1 MSLAGYQVELCP
13 APPPVLST
21 VARRRY
27 KRVMELVVLPT
38 GEAVWDGRRLRCAL
52 GRCGVRA
59 DKREADGATPAG
71 AFAMRRVLYR
81 SDRVPAP
88 VSALAVRALTP
99 ADGWCDDPAD
109 GQYNRQ
115 VRLPF
120 AGHHE
125 LLWRDDHIYDLIVV
139 LGHNDDPVVPELG
152 SAVFLHL
159 ARPQYPAT
167 EGCIALAAPDLRS
180 VLSQCGADSV
190 VRVGP

>member
-1 MSLAGYQVELCP
+1 
-13 APPPVLST
+13 
-21 VARRRY
+21 
-27 KRVMELVVLPT
+27 MELVVLPT
-38 GEAVWDGRRLRCAL
+38 GEAVWDGSRLRCAL

-59 DKREADGATPAG
+59 DKREGDGATPAG
-71 AFAMRRVLYR
+71 IFAMRRVLYR

-88 VSALAVRALTP
+88 VTALAVRALAP

-120 AGHHE
+120 AARLE

-139 LGHNDDPVVPELG
+139 LGHNDDPIVPGLG
-152 SAVFLHL
+152 SAIFLHL

-167 EGCIALAAPDLRS
+167 EGCIALAEPDLRT
-180 VLSQCGADSV
+180 VLSQCGMDSV